1 MSLNL
6 CRATILT
13 FVRQSLMFCFATSS
27 MLTNEKSVL
36 KHNSGNIGA
45 NSASKLAFP
54 NMVKR
59 LISFF
64 NDVSSHLYNSY
75 VINIVDAPEIAESF
89 LFVAGCGVP
98 RTLDN
103 ADNRI

>member
-36 KHNSGNIGA
+36 KHNSGDIGA
-45 NSASKLAFP
+45 NPASKLAFP

-64 NDVSSHLYNSY
+64 NDVSSSHLYNSY
-75 VINIVDAPEIAESF
+75 VSSTSLMHPKLQRV
-89 LFVAGCGVP
+89 FVCGWLWRYKNP
-98 RTLDN
+98 
-103 ADNRI
+103 